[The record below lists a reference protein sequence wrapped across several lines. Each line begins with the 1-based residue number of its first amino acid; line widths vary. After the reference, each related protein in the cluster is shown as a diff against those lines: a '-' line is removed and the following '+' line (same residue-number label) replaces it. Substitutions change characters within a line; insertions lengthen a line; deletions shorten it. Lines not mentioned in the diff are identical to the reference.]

1 MTVKLYRLLLF
12 FFGLLGVQNAVSQE
26 EKAHPEIESILEKA
40 AYYIDNDND
49 SAVIF
54 IQKAKV
60 LENSKSFPLI
70 NKIRILE
77 TEGNY
82 YGLVKSD
89 YNKAVSLYLNA
100 VKICEKNKISYSKNL
115 YHSLGVLFHI
125 TDNYDKAKLYYSKA
139 LTLEV
144 KYKDTLL
151 MVRSM
156 VNLASAN
163 SSQGN
168 YKIAENLFKKSLTYP
183 STTAIRRTT
192 YSNLG
197 NLKIREKKY
206 KEALKYLNIAVKSG
220 PKDIGDQTIDI
231 SFLLDAKKEAR
242 DFTGLDTLIPHC
254 ENIIKNEADLRNKTI
269 LVKALSGLYDATG
282 NYKRASQLKDLYIL
296 DYDSLKAGQ
305 RDEAVY
311 EAEAKYQTEK
321 KQKEIELA
329 KIEKKRLQ
337 YLFWGALATIVLLS
351 YLVYL
356 NLRQK
361 RKLAKQKQLL
371 ETAVDEKNI
380 LLKETHHRVKN
391 SFQIVS
397 SLLYLQSENMK
408 DKEAALAVKE
418 AQNRVKS
425 MVLIHQKLYSKEQ
438 LIGID
443 SKEYIEDLVNDI
455 IENQTDTI
463 PNLTTTLSV
472 ESTVFSIDSITPLGL
487 IINEL
492 ITNCIKHAFPSSIE
506 NPKIELDFYKQGE
519 MYVLKVIDNGIGFS
533 NAISENSFG
542 IKLIHA
548 LAKKL
553 KGKISFETNN
563 GTHFVME
570 IHKFEQMN

>member
-26 EKAHPEIESILEKA
+26 EKAHPKIESILEKA

-197 NLKIREKKY
+197 NLKIREK
-206 KEALKYLNIAVKSG
+206 NI
-220 PKDIGDQTIDI
+220 
-231 SFLLDAKKEAR
+231 KK
-242 DFTGLDTLIPHC
+242 P
-254 ENIIKNEADLRNKTI
+254 
-269 LVKALSGLYDATG
+269 
-282 NYKRASQLKDLYIL
+282 
-296 DYDSLKAGQ
+296 
-305 RDEAVY
+305 
-311 EAEAKYQTEK
+311 
-321 KQKEIELA
+321 
-329 KIEKKRLQ
+329 
-337 YLFWGALATIVLLS
+337 
-351 YLVYL
+351 
-356 NLRQK
+356 
-361 RKLAKQKQLL
+361 
-371 ETAVDEKNI
+371 
-380 LLKETHHRVKN
+380 
-391 SFQIVS
+391 
-397 SLLYLQSENMK
+397 
-408 DKEAALAVKE
+408 
-418 AQNRVKS
+418 
-425 MVLIHQKLYSKEQ
+425 
-438 LIGID
+438 
-443 SKEYIEDLVNDI
+443 
-455 IENQTDTI
+455 
-463 PNLTTTLSV
+463 
-472 ESTVFSIDSITPLGL
+472 
-487 IINEL
+487 
-492 ITNCIKHAFPSSIE
+492 
-506 NPKIELDFYKQGE
+506 
-519 MYVLKVIDNGIGFS
+519 
-533 NAISENSFG
+533 
-542 IKLIHA
+542 
-548 LAKKL
+548 
-553 KGKISFETNN
+553 
-563 GTHFVME
+563 
-570 IHKFEQMN
+570 